1 MAGLDRIFRDGF
13 KRSNKIPHNLT
24 LAQYQVISR
33 LAERGRCSQKEIAES
48 LRVTGP
54 TVVRIIDALER
65 KKLVFRTRDERDRRI
80 VLVALTEH
88 GVEVQR
94 DCAVIHE
101 QDLATIIGRLPAA
114 TIDALLD
121 NLSALVGVATTQ

>member
-24 LAQYQVISR
+24 LAQYQVITR
-33 LAERGRCSQKEIAES
+33 LAQQGRCSQKDIAES

-65 KKLVFRTRDERDRRI
+65 KNLVFRTRHDHDRRI

-101 QDLATIIGRLPAA
+101 QDLATMIARLPSA

-121 NLSALVGVATTQ
+121 NLTALLGVATPQ